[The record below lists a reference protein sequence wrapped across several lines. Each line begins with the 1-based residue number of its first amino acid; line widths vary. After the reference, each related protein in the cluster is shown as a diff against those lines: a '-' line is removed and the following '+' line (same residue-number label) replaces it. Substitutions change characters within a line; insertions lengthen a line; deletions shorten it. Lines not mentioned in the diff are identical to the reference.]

1 MNDHEIKRLAEEA
14 YNYAIETRRWFHT
27 HPELSNQEH
36 ETTSY
41 IIDHLEQMGIPYVTP
56 APTGVIGV
64 IRGSQPGKIL
74 GIRADIDALPIQE
87 LNDVP
92 YCSQNDGV
100 MHACGH
106 DAHAAGLLATAKVL
120 QSIRD
125 KLCGTVQ
132 VTWMTVTPLS
142 VFMCSARCPLER
154 FA

>member
-92 YCSQNDGV
+92 Y
-100 MHACGH
+100 
-106 DAHAAGLLATAKVL
+106 
-120 QSIRD
+120 
-125 KLCGTVQ
+125 
-132 VTWMTVTPLS
+132 
-142 VFMCSARCPLER
+142 
-154 FA
+154 